1 MTRLDTLTKPL
12 FTSNRLTYRAFNEGD
27 FDALKS
33 LHQHPEVA
41 VSTFT
46 GFSDDVRV
54 LEELNEYREEYRRL
68 GISQLYM
75 SEKDSGRFV
84 GRVGLQYR
92 LWNPEQEERA
102 YELRFAIH
110 PVCWG
115 KGYASEAAQ
124 AVLSYGFEAL
134 GLPRIVVAHYD
145 DNYKSQAIVEKLG
158 FIPCGQFYFK
168 GRIVVG
174 YEQFNPLKGACT
186 V

>member
-1 MTRLDTLTKPL
+1 
-12 FTSNRLTYRAFNEGD
+12 
-27 FDALKS
+27 
-33 LHQHPEVA
+33 
-41 VSTFT
+41 
-46 GFSDDVRV
+46 
-54 LEELNEYREEYRRL
+54 
-68 GISQLYM
+68 M